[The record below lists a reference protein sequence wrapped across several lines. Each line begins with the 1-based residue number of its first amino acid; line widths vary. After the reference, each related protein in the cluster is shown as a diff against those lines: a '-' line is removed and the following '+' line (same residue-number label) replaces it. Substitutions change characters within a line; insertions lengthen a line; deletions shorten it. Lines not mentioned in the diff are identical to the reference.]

1 MRMFFDDDDPK
12 DADAC
17 PAVRYLRR
25 EPENLVVNGY
35 RSWILGLIEKD
46 AAHWEQAWNAHARSL
61 GSDAAR
67 IALDG
72 LQELIRTLGACATCP
87 LRFHKPD
94 TGHLCRDECL
104 ILGLIAGLQ
113 HGDEDAAWQSATGLS
128 CAAKCG
134 QVMAASGTY
143 AFSLKHADRVLLPV
157 PAAAIRDI
165 ELQSAQRSASTT
177 LH

>member
-1 MRMFFDDDDPK
+1 MRMFFDDDDSR
-12 DADAC
+12 DTDMC
-17 PAVRYLRR
+17 VAVRYLRR

-35 RSWILGLIEKD
+35 RNWILGMVEKD
-46 AAHWEQAWNAHARSL
+46 VAHWEQVWNSHARSL
-61 GSDAAR
+61 GPGPAR
-67 IALDG
+67 IAIDG
-72 LQELIRTLGACATCP
+72 LQELVRTLGACATCP
-87 LRFHKPD
+87 LRFHRPD

-113 HGDEDAAWQSATGLS
+113 HGDEDAAWQSAAGLS
-128 CAAKCG
+128 CATKCG

-165 ELQSAQRSASTT
+165 ELQSAQQSASTT

>member
-1 MRMFFDDDDPK
+1 MFFDDDND
-12 DADAC
+12 DLQGAGEC

-35 RSWILGLIEKD
+35 RSWILGLIERD

-61 GSDAAR
+61 GSESAR

-72 LQELIRTLGACATCP
+72 LQELVRTLGVCATCP
-87 LRFHKPD
+87 LRFHKPQ

-113 HGDEDAAWQSATGLS
+113 HGDEDTAWQSASGLS
-128 CAAKCG
+128 CAAKCSRL
-134 QVMAASGTY
+134 VAAGGTY

-157 PAAAIRDI
+157 PANAIRDI
-165 ELQSAQRSASTT
+165 EQQSVQITPNTT